1 MNIIGTFPR
10 AKGWVVHR
18 NVKTGQVYGDY
29 NDPIGLSPEQIDRR
43 VADARAHIAAN
54 PERPAD
60 PPAHPGW
67 SYNKHDPESEQA
79 WKQKVEAYNY
89 ARNLQQMWDKANIEQ
104 HWGYYEF
111 APVFREVATFVGY
124 TRGRSSV
131 TMQFKFADGSMLE
144 IGPSGIDKFIT
155 GIQEGHIVRKN
166 GGFDLTFRMEKK
178 GANVYMWPM
187 FEEEDFKGMQEYEA
201 PGA

>member
-10 AKGWVVHR
+10 AKGWVVHY
-18 NVKTGQVYGDY
+18 NALTGGVYGDY
-29 NDPIGLSPEQIDRR
+29 DEPIGLSEEKTAER
-43 VADARAHIAAN
+43 AARAAALIAAQPVC
-54 PERPAD
+54 PEITLPRPSIN
-60 PPAHPGW
+60 W
-67 SYNKHDPESEQA
+67 SKATAEERAAYDA
-79 WKQKVEAYNY
+79 WKEQQDAVFYWQKASE
-89 ARNLQQMWDKANIEQ
+89 EQ
-104 HWGYYEF
+104 HWRTYNAF

-131 TMQFKFADGSMLE
+131 TMKFRFADGSTLE

-155 GIQEGHIVRKN
+155 GIQDGHIIRKN

-187 FEEEDFKGMQEYEA
+187 YTEEDFKGMAPYEA
-201 PGA
+201 ADA